1 MVELID
7 GILGK
12 DPPSRETKD
21 KVTTESSVRT
31 HKPHP
36 IPDEDEEIA
45 EEINEFSEDFSI
57 SATSEGFTKDESL
70 RNEAHFKADYIEHL
84 NK

>member
-1 MVELID
+1 MLD

-21 KVTTESSVRT
+21 KVTTESSDIPRT
-31 HKPHP
+31 NKPRP

-84 NK
+84 DK

>member
-1 MVELID
+1 M
-7 GILGK
+7 LGK
-12 DPPSRETKD
+12 DPPPSRETRGKA
-21 KVTTESSVRT
+21 TTESSDIPRT
-31 HKPHP
+31 NKPHP

-84 NK
+84 DK